1 MVKKRKSAK
10 HEAERSWLKNY
21 SFQSGRM
28 GREVKTFPQTM
39 ATVKDEKY
47 SPQSLEC
54 PICKNIFNDPKILSC
69 LHSFCRKCLESYDVI
84 GAGTNSI
91 VCPLCRKLTAIPV
104 GGAQIL
110 PSNFLL
116 TNALDHLSVKSSKE
130 YTLHCTNCEDEAAAT
145 SRCLDCAEF
154 LCSNCVLAHRRIRVT
169 KDHRILSLDTLQAD
183 KQTLHRPSFCTQH
196 ADEMF
201 MFYCVPCDCLICRE
215 CTILDHRGHKYA
227 GKALK
232 ARIVKLFRSV
242 YSAYRSGA

>member
-1 MVKKRKSAK
+1 
-10 HEAERSWLKNY
+10 
-21 SFQSGRM
+21 
-28 GREVKTFPQTM
+28 M

-54 PICKNIFNDPKILSC
+54 PICKNIFNNPKILKC

-91 VCPLCRKLTAIPV
+91 VCPLCRKLTPIPSE
-104 GGAQIL
+104 GAQVL

-145 SRCLDCAEF
+145 SRCLECAEF

-183 KQTLHRPSFCTQH
+183 KQTLHRPSFCEQH
-196 ADEMF
+196 VDEMF
-201 MFYCVPCDCLICRE
+201 MFYCVPCDRLICRE

-227 GKALK
+227 GKQVLLETYIHHALPI
-232 ARIVKLFRSV
+232 AVSLILEHCSHIVISD
-242 YSAYRSGA
+242 